1 MKTNNLLF
9 SETNVFR
16 IIPIFVIAQL
26 AFGVGWAKHI
36 CKTFT

>member
-1 MKTNNLLF
+1 MKVKKLLLYAI
-9 SETNVFR
+9 NVFR

>member
-1 MKTNNLLF
+1 MKVKKLLLYAI
-9 SETNVFR
+9 NVFG
-16 IIPIFVIAQL
+16 IISIFVIAQL